1 MERTEIA
8 FTPEREVNGAMF
20 GSSRRWGRTILGQ
33 AYSFT
38 AVLMPSGE
46 RRYFATKLREGK
58 DPRFGSSWEPCFEYI
73 IKP

>member
-1 MERTEIA
+1 MERTAIA
-8 FTPEREVNGAMF
+8 FTPEREVNGSVH
-20 GSSRRWGRTILGQ
+20 GSSRRWGRTIQGQ

-58 DPRFGSSWEPCFEYI
+58 DPRFGSSW
-73 IKP
+73 KPVLGWTFKP